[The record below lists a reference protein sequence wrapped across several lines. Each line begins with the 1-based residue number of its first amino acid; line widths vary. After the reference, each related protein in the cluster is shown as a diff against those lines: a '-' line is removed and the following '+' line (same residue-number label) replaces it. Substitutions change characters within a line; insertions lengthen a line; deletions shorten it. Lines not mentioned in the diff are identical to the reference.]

1 MINLEVF
8 DGHVET
14 LSDKTLVTV
23 SHPSSTVILP
33 FDLNGSPD
41 SETGSEFGN
50 AVAVNGKTMVV
61 GSYLK
66 DSNGIDSGGVYIY
79 DRGEGRNHDKWEV
92 KAILIPNDITKSD
105 KFGESVDIDKTI
117 IAVGSSMKNEYGKK
131 DVGAVYIYEKN
142 SDDWVQTSKLTL
154 PRELAKAGDQFGKG
168 R

>member
-1 MINLEVF
+1 MATLLLQGLCFQPTPSGRVQKNQTNPIVINLEVF

-61 GSYLK
+61 GSYPQ
-66 DSNGIDSGGVYIY
+66 
-79 DRGEGRNHDKWEV
+79 R
-92 KAILIPNDITKSD
+92 
-105 KFGESVDIDKTI
+105 
-117 IAVGSSMKNEYGKK
+117 
-131 DVGAVYIYEKN
+131 
-142 SDDWVQTSKLTL
+142 
-154 PRELAKAGDQFGKG
+154 
-168 R
+168 

>member
-1 MINLEVF
+1 MYSRDKEIDMLHLVIHHKWLHYFSRGLCFQPTPSGRVKKNQTESIVINLEVF

-66 DSNGIDSGGVYIY
+66 DSNDIDSGGVYIY
-79 DRGEGRNHDKWEV
+79 DRGRGGAMIN
-92 KAILIPNDITKSD
+92 
-105 KFGESVDIDKTI
+105 
-117 IAVGSSMKNEYGKK
+117 GK
-131 DVGAVYIYEKN
+131 
-142 SDDWVQTSKLTL
+142 
-154 PRELAKAGDQFGKG
+154 
-168 R
+168 